1 MPLPEAIVTTVLAV
15 LDFHSRFFTML
26 DTLKRADEC
35 LLLIFIPFKIDSDAI
50 IT

>member
-26 DTLKRADEC
+26 DTLKKEQTNVC
-35 LLLIFIPFKIDSDAI
+35 S
-50 IT
+50 